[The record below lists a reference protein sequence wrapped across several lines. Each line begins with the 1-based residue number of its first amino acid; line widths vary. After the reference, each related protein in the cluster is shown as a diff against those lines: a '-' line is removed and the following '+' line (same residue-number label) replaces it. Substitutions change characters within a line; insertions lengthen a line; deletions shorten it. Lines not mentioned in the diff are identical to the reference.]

1 MTEERKT
8 GQSEEHALDADE
20 VLRIL
25 AGLGSDLA
33 FVIRMDTDSRWHHEW
48 ISQSGFST
56 SKSPLQ
62 KISVDAWTESI
73 PAADQEI
80 AIAHFHRAMEKGAD
94 QAVYRINAGE
104 DDQRWVESALRA
116 VRLSEEEGGSSADS
130 PGKSAYRIFGSIRDV
145 TDRRRTEE
153 ALQRSE
159 TEFRALVE
167 QASDAIFVL
176 DPKGRIK
183 KANPAARD
191 FFALDPATLI
201 GTPIGDLFESDP
213 EQDETFDEQALSRCG
228 DFRSIRK
235 ARTGREQGIWVDVSV
250 RRLLDGR
257 IQVVTRDISER
268 VEAARRIRDLAYF
281 DSLTGL
287 ANRARFGEMLR
298 AELERCGRTEQRF
311 ALLFL
316 DIDRFKQV
324 NDSLGH
330 RAGDEL
336 LKMIGQRLKG
346 LIRATDAISI
356 LSVAETE
363 DAQRHAPISRVGGD
377 EFTILV
383 SSLEH
388 PQDAARV
395 ARRTIHAL
403 SRSFQ
408 IADQEIFVGA
418 SVGIAVWPDDG
429 VTAEELLQSADT
441 AMYHAKNRGGQ
452 GYEFFNHT
460 MSASSSKRL
469 QIESNLRRARVREE
483 FHLVY
488 QPIRNA
494 RTGEVEAVETLLRW
508 TDSEG
513 QFVGPDEFIP
523 IAEET
528 GVIVEIGAWV
538 LRTACQQ
545 AAEWRRQG
553 FAPIRL
559 SVNLSVVQLRDV
571 GLVESIEQILFETGL
586 PYDALELEI
595 TETSILDANPNIT
608 ASVVKLTEKG
618 IGFALDDFGTGYSS
632 LSALQRFPIDRLKID
647 HSFVSGVGVSPNDEA
662 LASAIVALA
671 KRLDLRVV
679 AEGVEEENQAR
690 FLSALGCDELQGYLI
705 SRPLPADEIEA
716 FLRRADKPEC

>member
-1 MTEERKT
+1 MADEPKT
-8 GQSEEHALDADE
+8 GSSAANALDADE

-33 FVIRMDTDSRWHHEW
+33 FVIRMDPDASWHQEW

-56 SKSPLQ
+56 SRSPLQ
-62 KISVDAWTESI
+62 KISVDAWVESV
-73 PAADQEI
+73 PAADRELS
-80 AIAHFHRAMEKGAD
+80 IAHFQRAMATGAD
-94 QAVYRINAGE
+94 QAVYRVNAGE
-104 DDQRWVESALRA
+104 DDQRWVESSLRA
-116 VRLSEEEGGSSADS
+116 VRLSGEESSSADAS
-130 PGKSAYRIFGSIRDV
+130 PRGTFRIFGSLRDV

-176 DPKGRIK
+176 DPKGRIE
-183 KANPAARD
+183 KANPAARE
-191 FFALDPATLI
+191 FFGLDPATFLSTAI
-201 GTPIGDLFESDP
+201 AELFESDP
-213 EQDETFDEQALSRCG
+213 EQEETFDEEALSRNA

-235 ARTGREQGIWVDVSV
+235 ARTGREEGTWVDVSV

-298 AELERCGRTEQRF
+298 AELDRCSRTERRF

-330 RAGDEL
+330 KAGDEL
-336 LKMIGQRLKG
+336 LKMIGDRLKG
-346 LIRATDAISI
+346 LIRATDAVSI

-363 DAQRHAPISRVGGD
+363 DVQRHAPISRVGGD

-403 SRSFQ
+403 SRSFNL
-408 IADQEIFVGA
+408 AGQEVFVGA

-429 VTAEELLQSADT
+429 VSGEELLQSADT
-441 AMYHAKNRGGQ
+441 AMYHAKSRGGQ
-452 GYEFFNHT
+452 GYEFFNQT
-460 MSASSSKRL
+460 MSVSSSKRL
-469 QIESNLRRARVREE
+469 QIESNLRRARVQDE
-483 FHLVY
+483 FRLVY
-488 QPIRNA
+488 QPIRDA

-508 TDSEG
+508 TDSDG

-545 AAEWRRQG
+545 AAEWRRRG

-586 PYDALELEI
+586 PHDALELEI

-647 HSFVSGVGVSPNDEA
+647 RSFVSGVGVSPNDEA

-705 SRPLPADEIEA
+705 SRPLPAEEFEV
-716 FLRRADKPEC
+716 FLRKAEKPEG